1 MIGSRHQHNAENA
14 KKRLTLNTAAAPGN
28 TSVAEA
34 GSMAAEGHS
43 TAAVEGRM
51 LEAGRS
57 TAAVERLQPQRS
69 S

>member
-1 MIGSRHQHNAENA
+1 MCCVQC
-14 KKRLTLNTAAAPGN
+14 KKCQKTFNTAAAPDN

-51 LEAGRS
+51 LEAAHN
-57 TAAVERLQPQRS
+57 TAVEEWLQRS